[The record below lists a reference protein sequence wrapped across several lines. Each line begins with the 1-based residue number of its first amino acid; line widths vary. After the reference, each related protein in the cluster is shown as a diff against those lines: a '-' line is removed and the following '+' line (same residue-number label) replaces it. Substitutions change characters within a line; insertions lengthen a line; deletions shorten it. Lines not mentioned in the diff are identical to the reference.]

1 MDTENDSTLTT
12 KDANDK
18 IPIEQSDDETNIN
31 DNNSNSNNYTG
42 SKLKKKKKKKKKS
55 KQNPVTE
62 SRSETTY
69 DKVEKKDDLD
79 EIAEY
84 ILR

>member
-1 MDTENDSTLTT
+1 MDTENSTITTT

-18 IPIEQSDDETNIN
+18 IPIEQSDDEINTN
-31 DNNSNSNNYTG
+31 DNNLSNINNT
-42 SKLKKKKKKKKKS
+42 SPKIKKKKKKKKKN
-55 KQNPVTE
+55 KQNLVTE
-62 SRSETTY
+62 SKTETD